1 VIMFCSSSYY
11 GNDNQDAGRFDCSA
25 H

>member
-1 VIMFCSSSYY
+1 MFCSSSYY